1 MARIIDFTIPEGV
14 IYAQG
19 RFVKHETQTI
29 RLDDYTARVNYFI
42 GVILKEEIIT
52 SDDDAT
58 LLDPATGA
66 FNYNAPGR

>member
-1 MARIIDFTIPEGV
+1 MT
-14 IYAQG
+14 
-19 RFVKHETQTI
+19 TC
-29 RLDDYTARVNYFI
+29 RVNYFI

-66 FNYNAPGR
+66 FNYNAPGQIGQE